1 MALTTDE
8 QAMRGALEELAV
20 GQPDA
25 PVDRFAGVRR
35 RHLRRRRMQSAVA
48 AAAVAVVAAGVMIG
62 TTTGLRSGTAK
73 PAHRATP
80 SWALPWKDNADPALS
95 ALRPAALAAWKSSA
109 NRNVAGS
116 YYDPRQVIWYL
127 TRSVANGHDVAVV
140 FEVERDDGERR
151 LVAGLHQSSTDAND
165 ISTWRLYDVAA
176 PAARSATP
184 PVVSMYDVGG
194 LAGDVASNWVVVL
207 TDPAIP
213 SVFLREGVTTQAQLQ
228 DGFTN
233 VELGS
238 LHGQVSVA
246 VEDAKNGAQMPVGVV
261 GLPGAP
267 QSQIPDLEPPAELVG
282 VPMTPRTQSGT
293 TLGTILDVDGSAPKV
308 VHTRVYPRGY
318 GGPPIRVSFDGQSA
332 SLTIACDGKQHVVDG
347 PTLTQYQHEYEGGG
361 HAVEIYASN
370 QTAVRYAVVMS

>member
-109 NRNVAGS
+109 NRNVPDPFYA
-116 YYDPRQVIWYL
+116 PRQVIWYL

-151 LVAGLHQSSTDAND
+151 LVAGLHDVSTDAADAQN
-165 ISTWRLYDVAA
+165 WRLFDVTA
-176 PAARSATP
+176 PDPHGATP
-184 PVVSMYDVGG
+184 PLVSLYDTTST
-194 LAGDVASNWVVVL
+194 GDVTDNWVVVL
-207 TDPAIP
+207 TDPAVP
-213 SVFLREGVTTQAQLQ
+213 SVFLRERVTTQAQLQ

-238 LHGQVSVA
+238 LHGQASVA
-246 VEDAKNGAQMPVGVV
+246 VEEAKNG
-261 GLPGAP
+261 
-267 QSQIPDLEPPAELVG
+267 
-282 VPMTPRTQSGT
+282 TQ
-293 TLGTILDVDGSAPKV
+293 
-308 VHTRVYPRGY
+308 
-318 GGPPIRVSFDGQSA
+318 
-332 SLTIACDGKQHVVDG
+332 
-347 PTLTQYQHEYEGGG
+347 
-361 HAVEIYASN
+361 
-370 QTAVRYAVVMS
+370 